1 MKSIVLIVFLS
12 LSSILAFGQHST
24 KNQVDGSWTT
34 NSIWTSNS
42 SPGLTSITQDVTI
55 DSYVIASNNSANQGV
70 TFTTN
75 AGLTL
80 NITDTLIVYGD
91 LTFPSNKNDAQ
102 VNIGADN
109 LLIVFG
115 NLDMGK
121 NNAGVNVEEGGVVVI
136 TGNVVDN
143 GGGGNKI
150 NLEGT
155 GNTYVGGTS
164 TDVDPSNAPEGVD
177 GLEEID
183 DDGFGSIYEFV
194 VNSNGAGTLPI
205 TLSEFK
211 AETANT
217 AVNLSWSTLSEEN
230 FSYFE
235 VQRAAADGEFDV
247 IATIDGNGWSADERN
262 YTWSDENPR
271 LGINY
276 YRLESVDYDGYRE
289 TFKSVA
295 VIFEP
300 TNSEISIGPNPAPL
314 NTPIKLQNTF
324 GEEFMFKLISL
335 SGKTILETSGSDNE
349 IIMPSNMESG
359 IYIVRFEINGLKK
372 TQKLII
378 K

>member
-1 MKSIVLIVFLS
+1 
-12 LSSILAFGQHST
+12 
-24 KNQVDGSWTT
+24 
-34 NSIWTSNS
+34 
-42 SPGLTSITQDVTI
+42 
-55 DSYVIASNNSANQGV
+55 
-70 TFTTN
+70 
-75 AGLTL
+75 
-80 NITDTLIVYGD
+80 
-91 LTFPSNKNDAQ
+91 
-102 VNIGADN
+102 
-109 LLIVFG
+109 
-115 NLDMGK
+115 
-121 NNAGVNVEEGGVVVI
+121 
-136 TGNVVDN
+136 
-143 GGGGNKI
+143 
-150 NLEGT
+150 
-155 GNTYVGGTS
+155 
-164 TDVDPSNAPEGVD
+164 
-177 GLEEID
+177 
-183 DDGFGSIYEFV
+183 
-194 VNSNGAGTLPI
+194 
-205 TLSEFK
+205 
-211 AETANT
+211 
-217 AVNLSWSTLSEEN
+217 
-230 FSYFE
+230 
-235 VQRAAADGEFDV
+235 
-247 IATIDGNGWSADERN
+247 ERN